1 VLSSRTATCLKRFG
15 YTFGDSVSLA
25 VLG

>member
-1 VLSSRTATCLKRFG
+1 LLKEIG